1 MKICLCVPSIGMRH
15 NSCVGQLI
23 VEISV
28 MKYKVKPARSEPNF
42 RPEYNKQY
50 WKRSKKNDEHGDE

>member
-1 MKICLCVPSIGMRH
+1 MRH